1 LAPFF
6 RNKKS
11 AAGYMLE
18 SRLLKTEYFNIS
30 GYQMIIRISF
40 FPGVRPVLTILSK
53 MKLGLL
59 FCTRICKLNLTF
71 LNFSS
76 SKTPLKLKFHVGS
89 ANQQVTKALSKQVG
103 TSETLRPLTKLNN
116 SFSHKILKFNK
127 KTTGLRPEKNSTNNM
142 NNQPTNKKNMNN
154 QPTNKKNMN
163 NQPTNNSCFSNQI
176 SNDPWNDYL
185 AGLIDGDGSLLIS
198 KAGYAS
204 LEITMDIYDELALNK
219 VKQKLGGSVKKRS
232 GANAFRYRLH
242 NKAGMAEVIE
252 RINGRIRNSKRIVQL
267 QKLCQLYNVPY
278 QKANPITISNSWF
291 AGFFDAD
298 GTLGYSWALPS
309 NPPEGGGMKNGWPQ
323 LVVSASNKN
332 AMDLRF
338 YKEIFGGTIR
348 LDSNSNTHKWEIS
361 SKEAVVAFCDYLKNY
376 PIHSHKKNRIF
387 LIPQFLKLR
396 SCSAYAQAPDSLL
409 YKAWVDFETNWND
422 FSL

>member
-30 GYQMIIRISF
+30 GFQMIIRISLL
-40 FPGVRPVLTILSK
+40 VLTILNK
-53 MKLGLL
+53 MKLGAL
-59 FCTRICKLNLTF
+59 FCPIIGKLNF
-71 LNFSS
+71 QSLNFSYY
-76 SKTPLKLKFHVGS
+76 KTPLKLKFHVGS

-116 SFSHKILKFNK
+116 SLSHKILKFNK
-127 KTTGLRPEKNSTNNM
+127 NKTNQPTNNM
-142 NNQPTNKKNMNN
+142 NNQPTNNMNN
-154 QPTNKKNMN
+154 QSTNNMN
-163 NQPTNNSCFSNQI
+163 NQSTNNNISLSNQI
-176 SNDPWNDYL
+176 SKDPWNDYL
-185 AGLIDGDGSLLIS
+185 AGLIDGYGSLLIS
-198 KAGYAS
+198 KTGYAS
-204 LEITMDIYDELALNK
+204 LEITMDIYDEYALNK
-219 VKQKLGGSVKKRS
+219 VKQKLGGSIKKRS

-267 QKLCQLYNVPY
+267 QKLCQLHNVPY
-278 QKANPITISNSWF
+278 KEASPITISNYWF

-298 GTLGYSWALPS
+298 GTLSYS
-309 NPPEGGGMKNGWPQ
+309 MKNGWPQ
-323 LVVSASNKN
+323 LVVSASNKKPT
-332 AMDLRF
+332 DLRF

-348 LDSNSNTHKWEIS
+348 LDSNSNTHKWEIY
-361 SKEAVVAFCDYLKNY
+361 SKEAVLAFCDYLKNY

-396 SCSAYAQAPDSLL
+396 SCRAYAQAPDSLL
-409 YKAWVDFETNWND
+409 YKAWVDFETKWD
-422 FSL
+422 DLSL